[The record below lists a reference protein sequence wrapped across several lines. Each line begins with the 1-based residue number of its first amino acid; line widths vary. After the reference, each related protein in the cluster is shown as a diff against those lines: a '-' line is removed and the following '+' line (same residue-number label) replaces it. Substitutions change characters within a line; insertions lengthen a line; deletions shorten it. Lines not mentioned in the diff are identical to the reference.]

1 MDLGALQQQFTDFI
15 NSDAVQLFFR
25 AILIYIVLLWLA
37 TAFWAYRDMQQRTT
51 NPLAPYLAATLI
63 IVFTP
68 IAFIF
73 AYFLYKIVRPKE
85 TVSEANERA
94 LAEEAMLVEIESQPH
109 CANCSRPVHEEWI
122 ICPTCRN
129 RLRRVCPN
137 CSRLVE
143 LDWSLC
149 AYCGKDFERPETLA
163 PAYMPQGR
171 GAAVRRRQAQPIPQ
185 PMPQPMPVA
194 APPPYPEPGPMAA
207 PMLAPN
213 QMSPEM
219 PIRPVTGER

>member
-1 MDLGALQQQFTDFI
+1 MQLAL
-15 NSDAVQLFFR
+15 R
-25 AILIYIVLLWLA
+25 AIAIYIILLWLA
-37 TAFWAYRDMQQRTT
+37 TAFWAYRDLQHRTA
-51 NPLAPYLAATLI
+51 NPVAPYLAATLI

-68 IAFIF
+68 VFFLFGWI
-73 AYFLYKIVRPKE
+73 LYKIVRPKE
-85 TVSEANERA
+85 TVAETNERA

-149 AYCGKDFERPETLA
+149 AWCGKDFERPELMGA
-163 PAYMPQGR
+163 AYMPQAKGR
-171 GAAVRRRQAQPIPQ
+171 VAAGHAAVLDARAERDAGALPERCRD
-185 PMPQPMPVA
+185 A
-194 APPPYPEPGPMAA
+194 ARDG
-207 PMLAPN
+207 
-213 QMSPEM
+213 SG
-219 PIRPVTGER
+219 RPAHHGALTRL

>member
-51 NPLAPYLAATLI
+51 NPIAPYLAATLI

-68 IAFIF
+68 LAFVF

-122 ICPTCRN
+122 ICPTAPGWSSSTGRSAPTAA
-129 RLRRVCPN
+129 RTSSAPRR
-137 CSRLVE
+137 SRLPT
-143 LDWSLC
+143 C
-149 AYCGKDFERPETLA
+149 R
-163 PAYMPQGR
+163 R
-171 GAAVRRRQAQPIPQ
+171 AAPQ
-185 PMPQPMPVA
+185 PHDVA
-194 APPPYPEPGPMAA
+194 
-207 PMLAPN
+207 
-213 QMSPEM
+213 SR
-219 PIRPVTGER
+219 RPCLNPSRCRS

>member
-1 MDLGALQQQFTDFI
+1 MDLTGIQQQISDII
-15 NSDAVQLFFR
+15 NSYAVQLGLR
-25 AILIYIVLLWLA
+25 AILAYIALLWLA

-51 NPLAPYLAATLI
+51 NPVAPYLAATLI
-63 IVFTP
+63 ILFTP
-68 IAFIF
+68 VFFLF
-73 AYFLYKIVRPKE
+73 AYFLYKIIRPKE
-85 TVSEANERA
+85 TVAEANERA

-149 AYCGKDFERPETLA
+149 AWCGKDFERPELLG
-163 PAYMPQGR
+163 PAYMPQQQKARKLPAG
-171 GAAVRRRQAQPIPQ
+171 VPQ
-185 PMPQPMPVA
+185 PGYPDAPGMPAPALSPSVA
-194 APPPYPEPGPMAA
+194 GNADRAQAVPLPLP
-207 PMLAPN
+207 
-213 QMSPEM
+213 
-219 PIRPVTGER
+219 GER

>member
-1 MDLGALQQQFTDFI
+1 MDPTQILANIGDAIGQIFA
-15 NSDAVQLFFR
+15 NPAVQLALR
-25 AILIYIVLLWLA
+25 AIAIYIILLWLA
-37 TAFWAYRDMQQRTT
+37 TAFWAYRDLQHRTA
-51 NPLAPYLAATLI
+51 NPVAPYLAATLI

-68 IAFIF
+68 IFFLFGYI
-73 AYFLYKIVRPKE
+73 LYKIVRPKE
-85 TVSEANERA
+85 TVAETNERA

-149 AYCGKDFERPETLA
+149 AWCGKDFERPELMGA
-163 PAYMPQGR
+163 AYMPQAKGR
-171 GAAVRRRQAQPIPQ
+171 
-185 PMPQPMPVA
+185 VA
-194 APPPYPEPGPMAA
+194 AATLPSSLPEPSGMPALSQSVAATPAERAPAGP
-207 PMLAPN
+207 L
-213 QMSPEM
+213 
-219 PIRPVTGER
+219 TTER

>member
-1 MDLGALQQQFTDFI
+1 MDLGALHQQFTDFI

-51 NPLAPYLAATLI
+51 NPIAPYLAATLI

-68 IAFIF
+68 IAFVF
-73 AYFLYKIVRPKE
+73 AYFMYKIVRPKE

-149 AYCGKDFERPETLA
+149 AYCGKDFERPGATGLLRGVAWFTHDDPTDRPPELFACTNTLH
-163 PAYMPQGR
+163 
-171 GAAVRRRQAQPIPQ
+171 
-185 PMPQPMPVA
+185 
-194 APPPYPEPGPMAA
+194 
-207 PMLAPN
+207 
-213 QMSPEM
+213 
-219 PIRPVTGER
+219 TGERYQSYLLLPMLPVR

>member
-1 MDLGALQQQFTDFI
+1 MDLSSLTDQFNSFI

-37 TAFWAYRDMQQRTT
+37 TAFWAYPDMQQRTT
-51 NPLAPYLAATLI
+51 NPIAPYLAATLI

-68 IAFIF
+68 LAFVF

-85 TVSEANERA
+85 TVAEANERA

-109 CANCSRPVHEEWI
+109 CANCGRPVDEEWI

-149 AYCGKDFERPETLA
+149 AWCGKDFERPDVLHEVL
-163 PAYMPQGR
+163 
-171 GAAVRRRQAQPIPQ
+171 V
-185 PMPQPMPVA
+185 
-194 APPPYPEPGPMAA
+194 APPKGRPARTAEPEDYDDLP
-207 PMLAPN
+207 
-213 QMSPEM
+213 
-219 PIRPVTGER
+219 T

>member
-1 MDLGALQQQFTDFI
+1 MDLGALQQQFTDFL

-51 NPLAPYLAATLI
+51 NPIAPYLAATLI

-68 IAFIF
+68 LAFIF

-109 CANCSRPVHEEWI
+109 CANCSRPVDEEWI

-149 AYCGKDFERPETLA
+149 AYCGKDFERPELLG
-163 PAYMPQGR
+163 PAYMPSPRNRRAAPAATQGKP
-171 GAAVRRRQAQPIPQ
+171 AQPPH
-185 PMPQPMPVA
+185 PAYMPEPAQAA
-194 APPPYPEPGPMAA
+194 APPARPAGAV
-207 PMLAPN
+207 
-213 QMSPEM
+213 SPE
-219 PIRPVTGER
+219 IGATARPLPGER

>member
-1 MDLGALQQQFTDFI
+1 MDLTGIQQQIEDFL
-15 NSDAVQLFFR
+15 NSDIVQLGVR
-25 AILIYIVLLWLA
+25 AVAIYFVLLWLA

-51 NPLAPYLAATLI
+51 NPVAPYLAATLI
-63 IVFTP
+63 ILFTP
-68 IAFIF
+68 FLFLF
-73 AYFLYKIVRPKE
+73 AYFLYKILRPKE
-85 TVSEANERA
+85 TVAEANERA

-149 AYCGKDFERPETLA
+149 AWCGKDFERPELLG
-163 PAYMPQGR
+163 PAYMPQQKAR
-171 GAAVRRRQAQPIPQ
+171 RAASGAPQ
-185 PMPQPMPVA
+185 PAYTEQPPVP
-194 APPPYPEPGPMAA
+194 APALTQDDRVAPEILPGA
-207 PMLAPN
+207 
-213 QMSPEM
+213 
-219 PIRPVTGER
+219 RPLPGER

>member
-51 NPLAPYLAATLI
+51 NPIAPYLAATLI

-68 IAFIF
+68 IAFVF

-149 AYCGKDFERPETLA
+149 AYCGKDFERPEIIA

-171 GAAVRRRQAQPIPQ
+171 IAARRRQGVPQ
-185 PMPQPMPVA
+185 PVPQPMPVIQ
-194 APPPYPEPGPMAA
+194 PPPYPEPGPMAT
-207 PMLAPN
+207 PVLAPS
-213 QMSPEM
+213 QISPD
-219 PIRPVTGER
+219 IRPATGER

>member
-1 MDLGALQQQFTDFI
+1 MDPNQILANIGDAIGQIFS
-15 NSDAVQLFFR
+15 NPAVQLALR
-25 AILIYIVLLWLA
+25 AIAIYIILMWLA
-37 TAFWAYRDMQQRTT
+37 TAFWAYRDLQHRTA
-51 NPLAPYLAATLI
+51 NPVAPYLAATLI

-68 IAFIF
+68 IFFLFGWI
-73 AYFLYKIVRPKE
+73 LYKIVRPKE
-85 TVSEANERA
+85 TVAETNERA

-149 AYCGKDFERPETLA
+149 AWCGKDFERPELMGA
-163 PAYMPQGR
+163 AYMPQAKGR
-171 GAAVRRRQAQPIPQ
+171 
-185 PMPQPMPVA
+185 VA
-194 APPPYPEPGPMAA
+194 AATLPSSLPEPSGMPALSQSVAATPAERAPAGP
-207 PMLAPN
+207 L
-213 QMSPEM
+213 
-219 PIRPVTGER
+219 TTER

>member
-1 MDLGALQQQFTDFI
+1 MDLGALQQQFQDFI

-51 NPLAPYLAATLI
+51 NPIAPYLAATLI

-68 IAFIF
+68 IAFVF

-109 CANCSRPVHEEWI
+109 CANCSRPVHEDWI

-149 AYCGKDFERPETLA
+149 AYCGKDFERPEILG

-171 GAAVRRRQAQPIPQ
+171 SAMRRRQ
-185 PMPQPMPVA
+185 PMPQPVMQPMPTPLVTQ
-194 APPPYPEPGPMAA
+194 PPAYSEPGPMGPPA
-207 PMLAPN
+207 LAPS
-213 QMSPEM
+213 QMSPE
-219 PIRPVTGER
+219 IRPATGER

>member
-25 AILIYIVLLWLA
+25 AILIYIVLIWLA

-51 NPLAPYLAATLI
+51 NPIAPYLAATLI

-68 IAFIF
+68 IAFLF

-149 AYCGKDFERPETLA
+149 AWCGKDFERPDLLQEVAVPPPAGRPVRA
-163 PAYMPQGR
+163 PAMTPLPAQATP
-171 GAAVRRRQAQPIPQ
+171 AASTSTIEA
-185 PMPQPMPVA
+185 
-194 APPPYPEPGPMAA
+194 
-207 PMLAPN
+207 
-213 QMSPEM
+213 
-219 PIRPVTGER
+219 

>member
-1 MDLGALQQQFTDFI
+1 MDPTQILANIGDAIGQIFA
-15 NSDAVQLFFR
+15 NPAVQLALR
-25 AILIYIVLLWLA
+25 AIAIYIILLWLA
-37 TAFWAYRDMQQRTT
+37 TAFWAYRDLQHRTA
-51 NPLAPYLAATLI
+51 NPVAPYLAATLI

-68 IAFIF
+68 IFFLFGYI
-73 AYFLYKIVRPKE
+73 LYKIVRPKE
-85 TVSEANERA
+85 TVAETNERA

-149 AYCGKDFERPETLA
+149 AWCGKDFERPELMGA
-163 PAYMPQGR
+163 AYMPQAKGKV
-171 GAAVRRRQAQPIPQ
+171 APATLPSS
-185 PMPQPMPVA
+185 MPEPSAMPALSQSVA
-194 APPPYPEPGPMAA
+194 ATP
-207 PMLAPN
+207 
-213 QMSPEM
+213 PEM
-219 PIRPVTGER
+219 APAGPLTTER

>member
-25 AILIYIVLLWLA
+25 AILIYIVLIWLA

-51 NPLAPYLAATLI
+51 NPIAPYLAATLI

-68 IAFIF
+68 IAFVF

-85 TVSEANERA
+85 TVAEANERA

-109 CANCSRPVHEEWI
+109 CANCNRPVDEEWI

-149 AYCGKDFERPETLA
+149 AWCGKDFERPTRPEAMPVPA
-163 PAYMPQGR
+163 PQPKRRR
-171 GAAVRRRQAQPIPQ
+171 GAQPESQ
-185 PMPQPMPVA
+185 TDAEPMPAPSMAVPGIA
-194 APPPYPEPGPMAA
+194 APPRPA
-207 PMLAPN
+207 PRTDDGLP
-213 QMSPEM
+213 SES
-219 PIRPVTGER
+219 

>member
-1 MDLGALQQQFTDFI
+1 MDLGALQQQLSDFL

-25 AILIYIVLLWLA
+25 AVLIYIVLIWLA

-51 NPLAPYLAATLI
+51 NPIAPYLAAALI

-68 IAFIF
+68 IAFLF
-73 AYFLYKIVRPKE
+73 AYFLYRIVRPKE

-149 AYCGKDFERPETLA
+149 AYCGKDFERPDT
-163 PAYMPQGR
+163 PNTAYMPQGR
-171 GAAVRRRQAQPIPQ
+171 SSRRRQAVPQ
-185 PMPQPMPVA
+185 PMPPQPMPA
-194 APPPYPEPGPMAA
+194 PMYQEQAPMLQAPPPTLGPS
-207 PMLAPN
+207 
-213 QMSPEM
+213 QMSPDM
-219 PIRPVTGER
+219 SGRPVAGER